1 MCRTHDRDAVA
12 HDLIVRARDGDHD
25 AFSLL
30 VEGAVSRLHR
40 VARLI
45 LRDDERA
52 SDAVQDACL
61 QAWLDIRALRDP
73 ARFDAWLFRLL
84 VRSCYR
90 EAARG
95 RRRRVS
101 EVHVEA
107 LHVPD
112 RTSAVDIAQRDYLE
126 RGFRSL
132 TAEHRAVLVMKHYL
146 GLPDGEAAAALGV
159 PVGTYKSRL
168 NRASSALRSALEAE
182 DRAPGT
188 VSETVA

>member
-1 MCRTHDRDAVA
+1 MRVGD
-12 HDLIVRARDGDHD
+12 DLIDRARDGDHD
-25 AFSLL
+25 AFSAL

-73 ARFDAWLFRLL
+73 ARFDAWLYRLL
-84 VRSCYR
+84 IRSCHR
-90 EAARG
+90 EAARA
-95 RRRRVS
+95 RRRRVN

-112 RTSAVDIAQRDYLE
+112 RTSAVDLGQRDYLE

-132 TAEHRAVLVMKHYL
+132 TTQHRAVLVMKHYL
-146 GLPDGEAAAALGV
+146 GLPDTEAAAALGI
-159 PVGTYKSRL
+159 PAGTYKSRL
-168 NRASSALRSALEAE
+168 NRASSSLRSALEAE
-182 DRAPGT
+182 DRAPGAAA
-188 VSETVA
+188 ETVA

>member
-1 MCRTHDRDAVA
+1 MA
-12 HDLIVRARDGDHD
+12 HDLIVRAQEGDHD
-25 AFSLL
+25 AFSQL

-52 SDAVQDACL
+52 HDAVQDACL

-73 ARFDAWLFRLL
+73 SRFDAWLYRLL
-84 VRSCYR
+84 LRACYR
-90 EAARG
+90 EADRS
-95 RRRRVS
+95 RRRRVN
-101 EVHVEA
+101 EIHVDA

-112 RTSAVDIAQRDYLE
+112 QARAIDVVQRDYLE

-132 TAEHRAVLVMKHYL
+132 TTEHRAVLVLKHFL
-146 GLPDGEAAAALGV
+146 GLPDDEAASALGI

-168 NRASSALRSALEAE
+168 NRATTALRAALEAE
-182 DRAPGT
+182 DRAPAARA
-188 VSETVA
+188 ETVA

>member
-1 MCRTHDRDAVA
+1 VGHE
-12 HDLIVRARDGDHD
+12 LILRARDGDHD
-25 AFSLL
+25 AFSEL

-73 ARFDAWLFRLL
+73 ARFDAWLYRLL

-95 RRRRVS
+95 RRRRVN
-101 EVHVEA
+101 EVHVDA

-112 RTSAVDIAQRDYLE
+112 RTSTLDIAQRDALE

-132 TAEHRAVLVMKHYL
+132 TTEHRAVLVLKHYL
-146 GLPDGEAAAALGV
+146 GLADGEAAAALGI
-159 PVGTYKSRL
+159 PPGTYKSRL
-168 NRASSALRSALEAE
+168 NRATTALRAALDAQ
-182 DRAPGT
+182 DRAPALIA
-188 VSETVA
+188 ETMA